1 MAGDA
6 MTICVDA
13 AIDALKG
20 ANVTDGQYDAA
31 TKRCAKGAE
40 SNYEKSGGRGEDFGV
55 DQKDAVADKVATRTQ
70 LCKGNLTEC
79 LAAAKKDFKRAG
91 GAVST

>member
-1 MAGDA
+1 

-40 SNYEKSGGRGEDFGV
+40 SNYEKSGGRGEIRCSSSR
-55 DQKDAVADKVATRTQ
+55 QCSRDARSLRSLAICGKRRGARTKRRRRAELVGKQ
-70 LCKGNLTEC
+70 PKG
-79 LAAAKKDFKRAG
+79 KR
-91 GAVST
+91 